1 MIEGKKGNPW
11 ALLPFFVF
19 VAVYIISGIV
29 TNDFYALPVTVPFLL
44 AALVALAMNKRES
57 FNAKLERFCL
67 GAADTNIIL
76 MCIIFILAGAFAQV
90 AKDMGAVDSTVNL
103 GLSLLPGNILI
114 AGVFVIACFISTS
127 IGTSMG
133 TIAAIAPMAVGIAA
147 KTGVPVELA
156 LAAVVGGSMFGDNL
170 SMISDTTIAATKT
183 QGCELKDKFRVNFK
197 IVLPAAILTTVILA
211 VITSGNEISL
221 TGAYSYSLVKVLP
234 YIFVLVGALL
244 GGNVILV
251 LIFGTVFSGVVG
263 IATGAFNIVGFAQS
277 VGKGITGMS
286 DLVIMSLLISG
297 IVELVKHNGGIDFII
312 NFIVKRIKSKK
323 GAEIGISA
331 LISIVDACTANNTV
345 AIVMVGPLAKDI
357 ADRFGVDP
365 RKTASLLDT
374 FSCFVQGIIPY
385 GAQILVAAGVAKI
398 SPILVMKY
406 LYYPYLMGICAIIAI
421 LTGLPKL
428 TPIKEKI
435 NLDNEQVA

>member
-197 IVLPAAILTTVILA
+197 IVLPAAILTTIILA

-234 YIFVLVGALL
+234 YIFVLAGALL